1 MQLSKRLKSL
11 ASNLEKLEPN
21 DVVPWQTALIFNALL
36 DEAKKQYGSDPIIA
50 IIEPVTG
57 DGIYANGN
65 AGSMRASV
73 GQLYEAAQG
82 R

>member
-1 MQLSKRLKSL
+1 MELSKRLKSL
-11 ASNLEKLEPN
+11 ASSLDKFEPN
-21 DVVPWQTALIFNALL
+21 DVVPWQMALIFNALL
-36 DEAKKQYGSDPIIA
+36 DEAKKQYGNDPIVSV
-50 IIEPVTG
+50 IEPATG